1 MGGARE
7 QIIFLSICH
16 EVDYNLFMNFSFE
29 VETNYSLILTLLLAI
44 YKMLFILEEQA
55 SSQDVIY
62 VAPANFNSIT
72 FQIQHIFLIEFL
84 LRDLFSLH

>member
-1 MGGARE
+1 M
-7 QIIFLSICH
+7 
-16 EVDYNLFMNFSFE
+16 DYNLFMNFSFE

-44 YKMLFILEEQA
+44 YKMLFTLEEQA